1 MPPFPLSR
9 RLAAEFLGAAFLLA
23 AIVGSGIMAER
34 LADGNAALALLGNT
48 LATGAMLAVLILVFL
63 PVSGAHFNPAVTLAV
78 FLRRGIASRT
88 AAFYVAAQVAGGLAG
103 VAVAHAMF
111 GEAILQ
117 AGALARGGAGQ
128 WLAEAVATFGL
139 ALTILAAAR
148 FRPEALPYAVG
159 LFISAG
165 YWFTAS
171 TSFANPAVTIARGF
185 TESFSGIAPAG
196 IPAFIAMQFAGA
208 AAAAMLFSWFVKP
221 APQAGPLSARA
232 PAE

>member
-1 MPPFPLSR
+1 MPPFSLSR
-9 RLAAEFLGAAFLLA
+9 RLAAEAMGAAFLLA

-34 LADGNAALALLGNT
+34 MADGNAALALLGNT
-48 LATGAMLAVLILVFL
+48 LASGAMLAVLILVFL
-63 PVSGAHFNPAVTLAV
+63 PVSGAHFNPAVTFAFL
-78 FLRRGIASRT
+78 LRREIESRT
-88 AAFYVAAQVAGGLAG
+88 AVLYVAVQILGGLLG
-103 VAVAHAMF
+103 VAAAHAMF
-111 GEAILQ
+111 GETLVQ
-117 AGALARGGAGQ
+117 TGTLVRAGPGQ

-139 ALTILAAAR
+139 LMTILAAAR

-185 TESFSGIAPAG
+185 TGSFSGIAPAG
-196 IPAFIAMQFAGA
+196 VPAFIAMQLLGVLA
-208 AAAAMLFSWFVKP
+208 AALVFSWLVKP
-221 APQAGPLSARA
+221 APLAASAARD